1 MSKEKKYIA
10 TVDIPALGL
19 KAGDP
24 VEGPVADVMLA
35 NGKAEPAAAE
45 QKKGEAGK

>member
-24 VEGPVADVMLA
+24 VKGPVADVMLA
-35 NGKAEPAAAE
+35 NGKATLAVGA
-45 QKKGEAGK
+45 KKEEAGK

>member
-35 NGKAEPAAAE
+35 NGKATPAAAGA
-45 QKKGEAGK
+45 KKEEAGK